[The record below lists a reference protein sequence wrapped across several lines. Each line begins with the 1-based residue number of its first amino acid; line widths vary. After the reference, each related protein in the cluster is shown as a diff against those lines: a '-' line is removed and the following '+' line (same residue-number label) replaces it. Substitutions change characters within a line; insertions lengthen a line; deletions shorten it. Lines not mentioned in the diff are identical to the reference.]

1 VIINYIT
8 LINFGHKVHEVY
20 QDGLSISSNSS
31 SLFIK
36 FIVRI
41 KSTHQILM
49 NWTNRQHGRLRAVR
63 VRVVRVHACRVTAA
77 VVVVVAA
84 ACVCARVCA
93 WLWTVVPQAHQLQ
106 V

>member
-8 LINFGHKVHEVY
+8 LIKFGHQVHEVY
-20 QDGLSISSNSS
+20 LDGLSISSSSS
-31 SLFIK
+31 SLLIK
-36 FIVRI
+36 FIVFI
-41 KSTHQILM
+41 KSTHQVLM
-49 NWTNRQHGRLRAVR
+49 NLTNRQHGQLRAVR
-63 VRVVRVHACRVTAA
+63 VRVVRVHFCRVTAA
-77 VVVVVAA
+77 VVVAVVA